1 MVNDKVKKVAV
12 SLFMRHTS
20 RHVRENRGTFMM
32 WERLVLAGIAT
43 FCIYLFLHLGNN
55 STQPKLI
62 GQSLIKPPHFI
73 FNLPLLSR

>member
-1 MVNDKVKKVAV
+1 MGE
-12 SLFMRHTS
+12 LY
-20 RHVRENRGTFMM
+20 MM
-32 WERLVLAGIAT
+32 WERLILAGIVT
-43 FCIYLFLHLGNN
+43 FCIYVFLHLGNS